1 MVFEKIKNMI
11 VEQTGLDS
19 ASITM
24 DSTTDDLG
32 LDSLDIV
39 ELIMSVETEWDV
51 IVEDDAVIKFKTV
64 GDVVTYIESKI

>member
-1 MVFEKIKNMI
+1 MVFEKIRDMI
-11 VEQTGLDS
+11 VEQTGKDS
-19 ASITM
+19 AGITM

-39 ELIMSVETEWDV
+39 ELIMSVETEWDI

-64 GDVVTYIESKI
+64 GDVVKYIESII

>member
-1 MVFEKIKNMI
+1 MVFEKIRDMI

-19 ASITM
+19 ASIAM

-39 ELIMSVETEWDV
+39 ELIMSVEEEWDV
-51 IVEDDAVIKFKTV
+51 IVEDDDVIKFKTV